1 MANYDIKLF
10 AHGVPKGQSI
20 WGNPKAES
28 LYIESFYGRQ
38 SSVSTQMLI
47 EVMRMGNETSCYY
60 TYLKTGNLQDMDGRP
75 GGYFALTLKV
85 NYYYADIHNI
95 YNLLETAFNKYIL
108 GTILSSTGAGY
119 RFRVSRLEEVA
130 STLNGLEEEL
140 RHYLMQFSTN
150 QDFVPLT
157 GFKSNGQEACGT
169 IHLLE
174 ASAKV
179 VLEHVKRTGKISV
192 SSLYP
197 SAAESQLR
205 SEIEKSAQQ
214 KISTIRQQAAAEVEK
229 ALREKEAS
237 LQASKDERL
246 SSQRY
251 KSLYEK
257 SEQDLD
263 KARRTLSEIKRS
275 LESIRGIDGQD
286 SVPGHGEAN
295 NRPQDMGVK
304 TPLRRKSVLPLLN
317 LLLTLLLVV
326 FLIPRSCSNGGTKD
340 KDAPNDMA
348 DTVTYESPGQ
358 ENPNV
363 EEESVP
369 EEVATPT
376 PGEEPLPDSGETG
389 SEEVALEDLF
399 EGAWID
405 IKGIGRSNPMRKG
418 IAYKVTLQKGPSDL
432 EGQGQWQST
441 DFTIKSNDSIVPKHT
456 GECVI
461 SYMINGK
468 VAKTRTIIVQK

>member
-47 EVMRMGNETSCYY
+47 EVMRMGNETSSYY
-60 TYLKTGNLQDMDGRP
+60 TYLKTGNLQDTDGRP

-108 GTILSSTGAGY
+108 GTILSPTKIGY
-119 RFRVSRLEEVA
+119 RFLVSRLEETD
-130 STLNGLEEEL
+130 STLTSLEKEL

-179 VLEHVKRTGKISV
+179 VLEHVKRTGKISL

-197 SAAESQLR
+197 SVAEGQLR
-205 SEIEKSAQQ
+205 SEIEKNAQQ

-237 LQASKDERL
+237 LQASKDEL
-246 SSQRY
+246 LASQKY
-251 KSLYEK
+251 KSLYKE
-257 SEQDLD
+257 SQQDLE
-263 KARRTLSEIKRS
+263 KARRTLTEIKRS

-326 FLIPRSCSNGGTKD
+326 FLIPRSCSNGGAKD

-348 DTVTYESPGQ
+348 DTATYESPGQ
-358 ENPNV
+358 GDSNV
-363 EEESVP
+363 EEAMVP
-369 EEVATPT
+369 KEVATPT
-376 PGEEPLPDSGETG
+376 PGEDPLPDSGETG
-389 SEEVALEDLF
+389 SEGAGLESLF
-399 EGAWID
+399 QEARID
-405 IKGIGRSNPMRKG
+405 IQGIGETNPMRKG

-441 DFTIKSNDSIVPKHT
+441 DFTIKPNDSIVPKHT

-461 SYMINGK
+461 NYMINGI
-468 VAKTRTIIVQK
+468 VAKTRTIKVQ